1 MKSRKSQFL
10 SDSKALRMFAE
21 ELTGFLSYFPREDTL
36 FVLDE
41 PNRLNERME
50 LILYEYT
57 ESMKNRLE
65 GGYILP
71 GQMRDMNMTG
81 MPQ

>member
-1 MKSRKSQFL
+1 
-10 SDSKALRMFAE
+10 
-21 ELTGFLSYFPREDTL
+21 
-36 FVLDE
+36 
-41 PNRLNERME
+41 ME

-71 GQMRDMNMTG
+71 GQTDMIHGIESIYAGLEKDRTPAVVG
-81 MPQ
+81 AGLQAGKIFRGGICAH